1 MDIDQHVFIS
11 YAHIDNLPLAPQQ
24 QGWVT
29 RFHATLETLLSMRI
43 GAKVRIWRDDKL
55 RGNDVFDREI
65 LAQFG
70 HTALLVSVLT
80 PRYLASEWCTLELR
94 EFCERAE
101 AGGGVALHNKS
112 RVFKVVKAPLDNDAP
127 LPDAVRALLGYEFY
141 VIEDGVP
148 LELDAAYGE
157 SFAQNYNRRVGKLAW
172 DAAQLLKELAT
183 KPPPLPESAST
194 VYLAECSHDRHDLRE
209 QLETEL
215 KLLGHSVVPDQRL
228 PLEDEAACLRL
239 VNGWLACSRMSIHL
253 IGAAPGAV
261 PDGERGQ
268 AIVAL
273 QNQLAA
279 ERCRSAGLPRLIWL
293 PEGTQSK
300 LPAQQ
305 AFIDALHTDAE
316 AQFGADLLTGGIEDF
331 RNAIHATLERLAKAA
346 APPTPPTPPDLPASS
361 APSTPTAPRSI
372 YLICVQQD
380 RQFNVQLRQFLRD
393 AGIDV
398 ETPAFEG
405 DAAAVR
411 EANRKLLAGCDA
423 VLVYYGAGD
432 EAWKRSVDSEL
443 RKLKGLAERA
453 APAREYTYL
462 AAPRSPDKDD
472 LIAMREPGLIDG
484 LDAFPQAALNAL
496 LEALRGAGG
505 AAA

>member
-11 YAHIDNLPLAPQQ
+11 YAHIDNLPLSPQQ

-29 RFHATLETLLSMRI
+29 RFHATFETLLSMRI
-43 GAKVRIWRDDKL
+43 GSPARIWRDDKL

-65 LAQFG
+65 IAQFG
-70 HTALLVSVLT
+70 HTAILVSVLT
-80 PRYLASEWCTLELR
+80 PRYLASDWCRLELS
-94 EFCERAE
+94 EFCKRAE
-101 AGGGVALHNKS
+101 ASGGLALHNHS
-112 RVFKVVKAPLDNDAP
+112 RVFKVLKAPLGSEAS
-127 LPDAVRALLGYEFY
+127 LPDAVRALLGYEFF

-157 SFAQNYNRRVGKLAW
+157 TFAQHYNRRVGKLAW
-172 DAAQLLKELAT
+172 DAAQLLNQLGPALAE
-183 KPPPLPESAST
+183 PRAPGPT

-215 KLLGHSVVPDQRL
+215 KRLGHGVVPDQRL
-228 PLEDEAACLRL
+228 PLEDEAACVRL
-239 VNGWLACSRMSIHL
+239 VNEWLARSSVAIHL

-279 ERCRSAGLPRLIWL
+279 ERSKASGLARLIWL

-305 AFIDALHTDAE
+305 AFIEALHNDA
-316 AQFGADLLTGGIEDF
+316 ATQFGADLLTGSIEEF
-331 RNAIHATLERLAKAA
+331 RNAIHATLDRLAKAA
-346 APPTPPTPPDLPASS
+346 APLTSSPPA
-361 APSTPTAPRSI
+361 APRSI

-380 RQFNVQLRQFLRD
+380 RQLNVELRQFLRD
-393 AGIDV
+393 AGFDV

-405 DAAAVR
+405 DAGAVR
-411 EANRKLLAGCDA
+411 EANRRLLAGCDA

-432 EAWKRSVDSEL
+432 EAWKRSVDGEL
-443 RKLKGLAERA
+443 RRLRSLAERA
-453 APAREYTYL
+453 EPALEYTYL
-462 AAPRSPDKDD
+462 AAPRSADKDD
-472 LIAMREPGLIDG
+472 LIAMREPGLIDA
-484 LDAFPQAALNAL
+484 LDGFPQAALTAL
-496 LEALRGAGG
+496 LDALRRGAGP
-505 AAA
+505 

>member
-1 MDIDQHVFIS
+1 MKIDQHVFIS
-11 YAHIDNLPLAPQQ
+11 YAHIDNLPLSPQQ

-29 RFHATLETLLSMRI
+29 RFHATFETLLSMRI
-43 GAKVRIWRDDKL
+43 GSRARIWRDDKL

-65 LAQFG
+65 VAQFG
-70 HTALLVSVLT
+70 HTAILVSVLT
-80 PRYLASEWCTLELR
+80 PRYLKSDWCTRELS
-94 EFCERAE
+94 EFCKSAE
-101 AGGGVALHNKS
+101 ESGGLALHNKA
-112 RVFKVVKAPLDNDAP
+112 RVFKVVKAPLTSEAA

-172 DAAQLLKELAT
+172 DAAQLLNELAASDPRAT
-183 KPPPLPESAST
+183 PPPTGST
-194 VYLAECSHDRHDLRE
+194 VYLAECSLDRHDLRE
-209 QLETEL
+209 RLETEL
-215 KLLGHSVVPDQRL
+215 RLLGHSVVPDQRL
-228 PLEDEAACLRL
+228 PLEDEAACVRL
-239 VNGWLACSRMSIHL
+239 VSDWLARSSLAIHL

-268 AIVAL
+268 GIVAL

-279 ERCRSAGLPRLIWL
+279 ERSKACGLARLIWL
-293 PEGTQSK
+293 PEGTLSK

-305 AFIDALHTDAE
+305 AFIEALHSDAQT
-316 AQFGADLLTGGIEDF
+316 QFGADLLTGGIEEF
-331 RNAIHATLERLAKAA
+331 RNAIHATLARLTKAA
-346 APPTPPTPPDLPASS
+346 APP
-361 APSTPTAPRSI
+361 STSPPTAPCSI

-380 RQFNVQLRQFLRD
+380 RALTVELRQFLRA
-393 AGIDV
+393 AGVEV

-405 DAAAVR
+405 DAGAVR

-443 RKLKGLAERA
+443 RKHSLAAERTTP
-453 APAREYTYL
+453 APVYTYL
-462 AAPRSPDKDD
+462 AQPRSADKDD
-472 LIAMREPGLIDG
+472 LIAMREPGLIDAQGG
-484 LDAFPQAALNAL
+484 LPQAALKAL
-496 LEALRGAGG
+496 LAAVCGAR
-505 AAA
+505 AVP